1 MLNKKI
7 LAAGAILLLAQV
19 SSFAAD
25 SFLGAD
31 SVSGEFGTGN
41 KSKLARVG
49 LQYDWGKQ
57 WLQYNGMHV
66 GGYWDVTLAQ
76 WHNTA
81 YKGVADATQNITD
94 IGVTPVFRLES
105 DSKKGF
111 YGEAAIGFHLMS
123 HVYNNNGRPFSTAF
137 QFGDHIGV
145 GYVFNNG
152 WDVALKAQHFSN
164 GGIKH
169 PNPGANLAVLKVGHS
184 F

>member
-7 LAAGAILLLAQV
+7 LAAGVVLLLAQA

-25 SFLGAD
+25 TFLGAD

-41 KSKLARVG
+41 KSKLARLG
-49 LQYDWGKQ
+49 LQYDWGTQ
-57 WLQYNGMHV
+57 WFKSNGTHL
-66 GGYWDVTLAQ
+66 GGYWDVTIAD

-81 YKGVADATQNITD
+81 YRGVQGATQNLVD
-94 IGVTPVFRLES
+94 IGLTPVFRFES

-123 HVYNNNGRPFSTAF
+123 HIYDNNGRPFSTAF

-145 GYVFNNG
+145 GYVFDSG
-152 WDVALKAQHFSN
+152 WDVSLKAQHFSN